1 MSRPDN
7 LTKDEAIEAIIRF
20 VQSLE
25 PAPIWSEWYAGTTDQ
40 PQRELYEEH
49 RASYTKSMYISVNY
63 PATAKA
69 VEEYLIRRCGMDGKP
84 RGKAYPLFVYA
95 FKKLRDT
102 EPPLK

>member
-1 MSRPDN
+1 MSRPDS
-7 LTKDEAIEAIIRF
+7 LMKDEAIETILRF

-25 PAPIWSEWYAGTTDQ
+25 AAPIWNEWYVGTTDE
-40 PQRELYEEH
+40 PQRKLYEEH
-49 RASYTKSMYISVNY
+49 RASYTKSTYISVNY

-69 VEEYLIRRCGMDGKP
+69 VEEHLIRRYGMDGK
-84 RGKAYPLFVYA
+84 RGGKEYPLFVYA